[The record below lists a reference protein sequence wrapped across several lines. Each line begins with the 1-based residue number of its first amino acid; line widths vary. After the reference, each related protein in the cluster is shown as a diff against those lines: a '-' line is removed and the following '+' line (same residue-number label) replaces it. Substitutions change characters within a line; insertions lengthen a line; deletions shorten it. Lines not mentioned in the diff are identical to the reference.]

1 MEIEGTVVLF
11 ILQALELKSDDE
23 HCLVTRS
30 KCHLQLGNSEA
41 ALTDAEAALELNP
54 KLIKVFFC

>member
-1 MEIEGTVVLF
+1 M
-11 ILQALELKSDDE
+11 KPDDE

-30 KCHLQLGNSEA
+30 KCHLQLGNSQG

-54 KLIKVFFC
+54 KLIKVCTLKVSLEEVVKEILH